1 MSEISHYA
9 TGIDVG
15 TENVRAVVLAVD
27 DEGKVS
33 VVGFGEA
40 PNAGMRKGV
49 VANLAGPAE
58 AIDKMLAE
66 VERMSGYEVNSAYVS
81 VNGASV
87 MSTRA
92 NGMIAVGADN
102 KEIDNADLDRV
113 EDAAVTGRV
122 PANRDVLMV
131 LPLEYAL
138 DGQAG
143 IKDPIGMT
151 GARLEI
157 KANVISVLTPNAVNL
172 KKALTEGANVAVTRL
187 IPSVMASA
195 RAVLSERQME
205 NGVALIDMG
214 AATTSVAVFEEGDL
228 QFLGV
233 IPMGSNNV
241 TNDLAIVLQIDTE
254 EAEDIKLRFVS
265 GAFEDSDKDIIVK
278 RGREE
283 IVFSRNEVN
292 DIVQARLGEIFGDVR
307 KLLKSAHYDQKLP
320 EGIVLVG
327 GGAKMRDIEVFA
339 KEALEAAI
347 RVGTP
352 NKLGGVSD
360 TICKP
365 DYAAAIGLAL
375 LAAQDG
381 QAGVQKNV
389 KHKSKKSSGKE
400 GFIKKLFKKF

>member
-1 MSEISHYA
+1 MSEVSHYA
-9 TGIDVG
+9 VGLDVG
-15 TENVRAVVLAVD
+15 TENVRAVVLSVD
-27 DEGKVS
+27 DEGVAS

-66 VERMSGYEVNSAYVS
+66 VERMSGYEVNSAYIS
-81 VNGASV
+81 INGSSV
-87 MSTRA
+87 MSAKT

-102 KEIDNADLDRV
+102 HEINNSDLDRV
-113 EDAAVTGRV
+113 EDSAVTGRI
-122 PANRDVLMV
+122 PPNRDVLMV

-138 DGQAG
+138 DGQTG

-157 KANVISVLTPNAVNL
+157 KANVISALTPNCANL
-172 KKALTEGANVAVTRL
+172 KKAASGANVEATRL
-187 IPSVMASA
+187 IPSVMAA
-195 RAVLSERQME
+195 AKAVLSERQME

-228 QFLGV
+228 QYLGV

-283 IVFSRNEVN
+283 MVFSRNEVN
-292 DIVQARLGEIFGDVR
+292 DIVQARLGEIYEEVR
-307 KLLKSAHYDQKLP
+307 KLLKAAHYDRKLP

-339 KEALEAAI
+339 KEALETAVKIGA
-347 RVGTP
+347 P
-352 NKLGGVSD
+352 SKLGGVSD

-365 DYAAAIGLAL
+365 NYAAAVGLAL
-375 LAAQDG
+375 FAVQDG
-381 QAGVQKNV
+381 EAAVQGKSGHKTKKAGAK
-389 KHKSKKSSGKE
+389 G